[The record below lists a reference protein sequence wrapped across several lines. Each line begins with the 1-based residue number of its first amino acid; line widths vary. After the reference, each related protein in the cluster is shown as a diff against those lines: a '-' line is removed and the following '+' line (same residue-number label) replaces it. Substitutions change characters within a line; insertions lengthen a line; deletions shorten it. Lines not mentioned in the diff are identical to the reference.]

1 RDAGR
6 KHWQVVARSY
16 APPSFRSGTS
26 GLRRDRSSAKASE
39 GAVAWRRVRRQEI
52 SSSSSGVIPIGH
64 ASPEAHALPSNQL
77 DPVHP
82 MRGLPAL
89 SLLVAVVLVGTGA
102 HAQSGPQAP
111 QTEAVA
117 ASPPVAASKE
127 PVKDIH
133 AQTEAWFKDCKQGW
147 DAATHMRRR
156 DYERT

>member
-1 RDAGR
+1 MG
-6 KHWQVVARSY
+6 
-16 APPSFRSGTS
+16 
-26 GLRRDRSSAKASE
+26 
-39 GAVAWRRVRRQEI
+39 
-52 SSSSSGVIPIGH
+52 
-64 ASPEAHALPSNQL
+64 
-77 DPVHP
+77 
-82 MRGLPAL
+82 GLPGL

-147 DAATHMRRR
+147 DAATHMSRR
-156 DYERT
+156 DYERTCLRMAQERIKFMRDWENTGRDQAKPR